1 MPKNT
6 TVDPT
11 GVEIDGPKL
20 RIRRK
25 LSGQS
30 MAAFAA
36 RCGVHVSY
44 ISHLER
50 QQDERRAS
58 PEVFALICD
67 ALDIPRNQRHT
78 MLKPDAQKRAK
89 AAA

>member
-6 TVDPT
+6 AVNPT

-50 QQDERRAS
+50 QPEPRRVS
-58 PEVFALICD
+58 PEKFALICD
-67 ALDIPRNQRHT
+67 ALNIPSNQRHT
-78 MLKPDAQKRAK
+78 MLTADAQKRAK

>member
-30 MAAFAA
+30 MRAFAE

-44 ISHLER
+44 VSHLER
-50 QQDERRAS
+50 KQRDRVS
-58 PEVFALICD
+58 PEKFALICD
-67 ALDIPRNQRHT
+67 ALGIPADQRHT
-78 MLKPDAQKRAK
+78 MLTADAQRRAK